1 MDMQQVETMARQ
13 WLDASGVTLPAT
25 ALEQAVEDILAELA
39 IAGDTD
45 GWDGPDG
52 ALDRVLAAAVDALE
66 AEGERVRRDCQMR
79 GRSALGRFEVI
90 PNGEFVCQSG
100 DDETRAKQLRDWPTS
115 PSWWVRLVDGDD
127 EEAYGPGLG
136 SWAALVVEAEELAA
150 RIDAERAARTERLR
164 ASVRRAAAEMRAA
177 ERALEAVTQ
186 RRQEVM
192 LAALD
197 AGLPVADVAA
207 AAGVGRARVYQL
219 RDRGRA

>member
-1 MDMQQVETMARQ
+1 MDMQQIETVARQ
-13 WLDASGVTLPAT
+13 WLDATGVTLPAT
-25 ALEQAVEDILAELA
+25 ALAQAVDDVEAELA
-39 IAGDTD
+39 ISDDTD

-52 ALDRVLAAAVDALE
+52 ALDRVLTAAVDALE

-79 GRSALGRFEVI
+79 GRATLGRFEVI

-100 DDETRAKQLRDWPTS
+100 DDETRAKQLRGWPTAA
-115 PSWWVRLVDGDD
+115 SWWVRLVDGDD
-127 EEAYGPGLG
+127 EETYGAELG
-136 SWAALVVEAEELAA
+136 SWAALVVEAEELAE
-150 RIDAERAARTERLR
+150 RIDADRAGHAERLR

-177 ERALEAVTQ
+177 ERALETATR

-197 AGLPVADVAA
+197 AGLPVVEVAA

-219 RDRGRA
+219 RDKAR